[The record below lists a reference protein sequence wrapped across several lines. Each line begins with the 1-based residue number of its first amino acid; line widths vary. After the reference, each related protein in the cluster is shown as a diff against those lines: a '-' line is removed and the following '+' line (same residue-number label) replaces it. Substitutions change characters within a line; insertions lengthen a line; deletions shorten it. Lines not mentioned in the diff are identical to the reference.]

1 MELSDNA
8 KTVLAKRYLLK
19 DASGKIIET
28 PEEMCMRVAGILPV
42 VKRPMAAIRTIGQR
56 SI

>member
-28 PEEMCMRVAGILPV
+28 PEEMFMRVARNIARAEKAYG
-42 VKRPMAAIRTIGQR
+42 G
-56 SI
+56 